1 MKVVVI
7 GGGAAGMM
15 AAIEAAKN
23 NHKVLLFERNEKLGK
38 KIYITGKG
46 RCNCTNSAPIEE
58 FFSNF
63 ISNPRFLYSAFH
75 SFTNENLMSFLEE
88 RGTHLKVERGN
99 RVFPVSD
106 HASDVTRAFEREL
119 KKNHVQVY
127 LNTGVKKVLTLGDD
141 YLPIDG
147 EKYTDRVSGVLLD
160 DGTIEECDAV
170 IVCTGGY
177 SYQTTGSTGDGYRF
191 AKDLGLKVTDIRPSL
206 VPFTTKD
213 TDIFEL
219 QGLSLKN
226 VTLRIPY
233 GKKKKYEEQGEMMFT
248 HFGITGP
255 LCLRASAIVGKS
267 LEESKELQA
276 EIDLKPA
283 LSVDQLD
290 QRILRDFTKEINKNI
305 HTILGGLLPAKM
317 IPIVLNRVGIPGDK
331 KAHDITRKER
341 LALVD
346 ILKHFN
352 ITINGTEGF
361 QQAIVTQGGVSVKE
375 VSPNTME
382 VKTIK
387 NLYFAGEVLDIDGF
401 TGGFNLQAAFSTGF
415 LAGQSVIDP

>member
-1 MKVVVI
+1 M
-7 GGGAAGMM
+7 
-15 AAIEAAKN
+15 
-23 NHKVLLFERNEKLGK
+23 
-38 KIYITGKG
+38 
-46 RCNCTNSAPIEE
+46 
-58 FFSNF
+58 
-63 ISNPRFLYSAFH
+63 
-75 SFTNENLMSFLEE
+75 
-88 RGTHLKVERGN
+88 
-99 RVFPVSD
+99 
-106 HASDVTRAFEREL
+106 
-119 KKNHVQVY
+119 
-127 LNTGVKKVLTLGDD
+127 
-141 YLPIDG
+141 
-147 EKYTDRVSGVLLD
+147 
-160 DGTIEECDAV
+160 
-170 IVCTGGY
+170 
-177 SYQTTGSTGDGYRF
+177 
-191 AKDLGLKVTDIRPSL
+191 
-206 VPFTTKD
+206 
-213 TDIFEL
+213 
-219 QGLSLKN
+219 
-226 VTLRIPY
+226 
-233 GKKKKYEEQGEMMFT
+233 
-248 HFGITGP
+248 
-255 LCLRASAIVGKS
+255 
-267 LEESKELQA
+267 
-276 EIDLKPA
+276 DLKPA

-415 LAGQSVIDP
+415 LAGQSVIDQ